1 MSRAPGSRTPPR
13 LSARQLADHLV
24 LQPEDV
30 RKLVLSLRR
39 TVLRAAPTATEAVKF
54 RALCYYHPDAWFG
67 SIGGHICFIE
77 ARAGRV
83 SLSFIHGAALPDPE
97 ELLQGKGKAKRHVP
111 IGDARAAADP
121 AIAALI
127 RASARLR
134 PWD

>member
-1 MSRAPGSRTPPR
+1 MSPIPGGRRPPR

-24 LQPEDV
+24 LQPADV
-30 RKLVLSLRR
+30 RKLVLALRR
-39 TVLRAAPTATEAVKF
+39 TVLRAAPTAAEAVKF

-67 SIGGHICFIE
+67 SIGGHICVIE

-83 SLSFIHGAALPDPE
+83 TLSFIHGAALPDPKG
-97 ELLQGKGKAKRHVP
+97 LLRGNGKSKRHVP
-111 IGDARAAADP
+111 IGDPRTAADP

-134 PWD
+134 P